1 MADKNS
7 EKLLYCSFCGKSQHE
22 VQRLIAGP
30 QVYICNEC
38 VDLCTDIIHEELEA
52 KLGDAA
58 TPEEV
63 AAKLPTPQEIR
74 ASLDQH
80 IIGQEQAKKTLS
92 VAVYN
97 HYKRLY
103 TASSK
108 DDVEL
113 AKSNILLIGPTG
125 SGKTLLAQTLARLLD
140 VPFVIADATTLTEA
154 GYVGEDV
161 EHIIQKLLQKC
172 DYDPEKAQRGI
183 VYLDEIDKISRKSEN
198 PSITRDVSGE
208 GVQQALLKLIE
219 GTVASVPPQ
228 GGRKHPNQEFIQVD
242 TTNILFIC
250 GGAFDGLEKIIR
262 RRSEKGGIGF
272 GAEVTS
278 KDDGKSLSALF
289 QDVEP
294 EDLIRF
300 GLIPELIGRLP
311 VVATLEELDEEA
323 LVNIL
328 TQPKNAL
335 IKQYQRL
342 FSMEKVDLEVRPSA
356 LRLIAKQALI
366 RKTGA
371 RGLRS
376 ILERALLDTMYEL
389 PSLDG
394 VTRVVVD
401 EKVIE
406 KGDKPLFIYQDADDQ
421 TAQSA

>member
-1 MADKNS
+1 MADKNRN

-30 QVYICNEC
+30 QVFICNEC
-38 VDLCTDIIHEELEA
+38 VELCNDIIREELE
-52 KLGDAA
+52 KGVGDAA
-58 TPEEV
+58 SVSEDRP
-63 AAKLPTPQEIR
+63 LPTPQEIR
-74 ASLDQH
+74 ADLDQY
-80 IIGQEQAKKTLS
+80 IIGQDFAKKTLS

-97 HYKRLY
+97 HYKRLNSP
-103 TASSK
+103 ASK
-108 DDVEL
+108 NEVEL

-125 SGKTLLAQTLARLLD
+125 SGKTLLAQSLARLLD

-172 DYDPEKAQRGI
+172 DYDVDKAQRGI
-183 VYLDEIDKISRKSEN
+183 VYIDEIDKISRKSEN

-219 GTVASVPPQ
+219 GTVASIPPQ

-262 RRSEKGGIGF
+262 QRSEKGGIGF
-272 GAEVTS
+272 GADISS
-278 KDDGKSLSALF
+278 KDDGKSLSMLF
-289 QDVEP
+289 QEVEP
-294 EDLIRF
+294 QDLIRF

-311 VVATLEELDEEA
+311 VAATLEELDEEA
-323 LVNIL
+323 LVTIL

-335 IKQYQRL
+335 IKQYQKL
-342 FSMEKVDLEVRPSA
+342 FSMESVELEVRPSA
-356 LRLIAKQALI
+356 LRVIAKQALN

-389 PSLDG
+389 PSMAD
-394 VTRVVVD
+394 VEKVVVD
-401 EKVIE
+401 EKVID
-406 KGDKPLFIYQDADDQ
+406 KGDKPLFIYRDKDDK
-421 TAQSA
+421 AQSA